1 MDYAVLKLLHQVTV
15 VLSITGFAARG
26 LASFMGAAWVR
37 SRAARSLPHVLD
49 TVLLLSALMLAWRL
63 RLTPGAAPW
72 LAAKIA
78 GLLLYIGLGM
88 VALRPSRPLAVR
100 VAAWLAALLCFGWIV
115 SVALSKSPWGMLH
128 AVAA

>member
-1 MDYAVLKLLHQVTV
+1 MDYAALKLLHQGTV
-15 VLSITGFAARG
+15 VLSITGFVARG

-37 SRAARSLPHVLD
+37 SRAARSLPHVID
-49 TVLLLSALMLAWRL
+49 TVLLLSALTLAWRL

-100 VAAWLAALLCFGWIV
+100 VAAWLAALLCFAWIV
-115 SVALSKSPWGMLH
+115 SVALSKSPWGLLH
-128 AVAA
+128 FVAA

>member
-1 MDYAVLKLLHQVTV
+1 MEYDALKLLHQSTV
-15 VLSITGFAARG
+15 LLSITGFVARG
-26 LASFMGAAWVR
+26 LGSFMGAAWVR
-37 SRAARSLPHVLD
+37 SGAARSLPHVVD
-49 TVLLLSALMLAWRL
+49 TVLLLSALTLAWRL

-100 VAAWLAALLCFGWIV
+100 VAAWLAALLCFAWIV

-128 AVAA
+128 FIAA